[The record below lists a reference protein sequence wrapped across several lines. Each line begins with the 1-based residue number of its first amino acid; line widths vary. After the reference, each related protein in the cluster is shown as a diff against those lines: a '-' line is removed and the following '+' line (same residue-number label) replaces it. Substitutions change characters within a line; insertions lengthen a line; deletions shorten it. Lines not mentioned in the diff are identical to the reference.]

1 MATCVEHARI
11 NRKLVPGAENTQ
23 VKASITGC
31 HTNIQE
37 NPEFMR
43 EVVVNFIL
51 GSSFNSFA
59 FLPWV
64 TYVFFSRRSPTA
76 RRKTHKP
83 LASRA
88 VYFILGNLRTDA
100 WSQGI
105 VFLAM
110 NKKNWGQ
117 RQNWTSTYPLFPI
130 NWYISI
136 YLYRSCIVWRE
147 FLSSVYCI
155 LKIVFW
161 VCRVFWQP
169 TLQCGS

>member
-23 VKASITGC
+23 VKASITEC
-31 HTNIQE
+31 YTNIQE

-105 VFLAM
+105 VFLALNE
-110 NKKNWGQ
+110 NKI
-117 RQNWTSTYPLFPI
+117 WTKDKTEPQHILFPI
-130 NWYISI
+130 D
-136 YLYRSCIVWRE
+136 
-147 FLSSVYCI
+147 
-155 LKIVFW
+155 
-161 VCRVFWQP
+161 
-169 TLQCGS
+169 